1 MSHVGVICP
10 NTHGHINAMMA
21 VSNVL
26 RSRGH
31 RMTFFLLGVPPHT
44 VTSAGIDVVTL
55 GGTIFPPAEYQ
66 AELQKLGALSGKAAL
81 MHTIAVNARSAEAV
95 LGSGATQA
103 RESGIDALLVDLA
116 SPAGGT
122 VADELGVPFATVCN
136 TVLLHRETMVPP
148 FFTTWKA
155 RSAWWA
161 RARNWFAW
169 NAYERKIAPLLAPI
183 QNHRRRVGLS
193 IPAGLSDCWST
204 RLPISQ
210 QPDVLEFPRRHLPK
224 QLHFVGPLQQP
235 ATNAP
240 PDFPW
245 SQLDGRP
252 LVYASLGTLANRLVH
267 VFRAIL
273 DGLASEAVQVVVA
286 LGRRDAT
293 WTLPTPPNALVVGY
307 APQLDLI
314 DRASLVITHAGLN
327 TTLESLARGKPMLC
341 IPVANDGLGVAARVA
356 YVGAGE
362 LLRLEKVTP
371 GRVRQLARLLL
382 DTPAYR
388 ASAERVRESIRAA
401 GGAARAADLVEAKL
415 TLRAEGYPSE
425 ARRTESGNAP
435 DRRGL

>member
-21 VSNVL
+21 VSNAL

-31 RMTFFLLGVPPHT
+31 QITFFLLGVPPHT

-55 GGTIFPPAEYQ
+55 GETIFPPAEYQ
-66 AELQKLGALSGKAAL
+66 AELQELGTLSGRAAL

-95 LGSGATQA
+95 LESGVAQA
-103 RESGIDALLVDLA
+103 RQAGIEAMLVDLA

-122 VADELGVPFATVCN
+122 VADELGVPFATFCN
-136 TVLLHRETMVPP
+136 TVLLHRENTVPP
-148 FFTTWKA
+148 FFTTWKLRA
-155 RSAWWA
+155 AWWA
-161 RARNWFAW
+161 RVRNWFAW
-169 NAYERKIAPLLAPI
+169 TAYERKLAPLLAHI
-183 QNHRRRVGLS
+183 QNRRRRVGLP
-193 IPAGLSDCWST
+193 IPARLSDCWSA
-204 RLPISQ
+204 RLQISQ
-210 QPDVLEFPRRHLPK
+210 QPDALEFPRCRLPT

-235 ATNAP
+235 PTNAP
-240 PDFPW
+240 TDFPW

-273 DGLASEAVQVVVA
+273 DGLAAEDVQVVVA

-293 WTLPTPPNALVVGY
+293 WKLPTPPNALVVGY

-327 TTLESLARGKPMLC
+327 TALESLARGKPMLC
-341 IPVANDGLGVAARVA
+341 IPLANDGLGVAARVA
-356 YVGAGE
+356 HVGAGE
-362 LLRLEKVTP
+362 LLRLGKVTP

-382 DTPAYR
+382 DNPAYR

-401 GGAARAADLVEAKL
+401 GGATRAAELVEATL
-415 TLRAEGYPSE
+415 ALRAEDDPRA
-425 ARRTESGNAP
+425 ARLAEPGTAP
-435 DRRGL
+435 NQRGL

>member
-21 VSNVL
+21 VSNAL

-31 RMTFFLLGVPPHT
+31 RMTFFLLGAPPHT

-55 GGTIFPPAEYQ
+55 GGTLFPPAEYQ

-95 LGSGATQA
+95 LGSGAAQA
-103 RESGIDALLVDLA
+103 REAGIEALLVDLA

-136 TVLLHRETMVPP
+136 TVLLHRETTVPP

-183 QNHRRRVGLS
+183 QNHRRRIGLS
-193 IPAGLSDCWST
+193 IPGELSDCWST
-204 RLPISQ
+204 RLQISQ
-210 QPDVLEFPRRHLPK
+210 QPDVLEFPRCHLPK

-235 ATNAP
+235 PTNAP

-252 LVYASLGTLANRLVH
+252 LVYASLGTLANRLIH

-273 DGLASEAVQVVVA
+273 DGLASEPVQVVVA

-356 YVGAGE
+356 HVGAGE
-362 LLRLEKVTP
+362 LLRLGKVNP
-371 GRVRQLARLLL
+371 ARVRQLARLLL
-382 DTPAYR
+382 DTPAYS
-388 ASAERVRESIRAA
+388 ASAERVRESIQAA

-415 TLRAEGYPSE
+415 TLRAEGYPSG
-425 ARRTESGNAP
+425 ARRTEPGNAP

>member
-31 RMTFFLLGVPPHT
+31 RITFFLLGVPPST

-55 GGTIFPPAEYQ
+55 GETMFPPAAYQ
-66 AELQKLGALSGKAAL
+66 AELQKLGTLSGKAAL

-95 LGSGATQA
+95 LASGATQA
-103 RESGIDALLVDLA
+103 REAGIEALLVDLA

-136 TVLLHRETMVPP
+136 TVLLHRETTVPP

-161 RARNWFAW
+161 RARNWVAW
-169 NAYERKIAPLLAPI
+169 NAYERKIIPILVPI

-193 IPAGLSDCWST
+193 IPAALCDCWST
-204 RLPISQ
+204 RLQISQ
-210 QPDVLEFPRRHLPK
+210 QPDVLEFPRRHLPQ

-235 ATNAP
+235 PTNAP

-273 DGLASEAVQVVVA
+273 DGLASEPVQVVVA

-314 DRASLVITHAGLN
+314 DRASVVITHAGLN

-356 YVGAGE
+356 HVGAGE
-362 LLRLEKVTP
+362 LLRLGKVTP
-371 GRVRQLARLLL
+371 GRVRHLARLLL

-401 GGAARAADLVEAKL
+401 GGAARAADLVEAQL
-415 TLRAEGYPSE
+415 TLRAEGYPSG
-425 ARRTESGNAP
+425 ARRTEPGNTP
-435 DRRGL
+435 DRRAL

>member
-21 VSNVL
+21 VSNAL
-26 RSRGH
+26 RCRGH
-31 RMTFFLLGVPPHT
+31 RITFFLLGTPPHT

-55 GGTIFPPAEYQ
+55 GGTIFPPTEYQ
-66 AELQKLGALSGKAAL
+66 AGLQKLGTLSGKAAL
-81 MHTIAVNARSAEAV
+81 THTIAVNARSAEAV
-95 LGSGATQA
+95 LGSGVSHA
-103 RESGIDALLVDLA
+103 REAGIEAMLVDLA

-122 VADELGVPFATVCN
+122 VADELGVPFATFCN
-136 TVLLHRETMVPP
+136 TVLLHRENTVPP
-148 FFTTWKA
+148 FFTTWKV

-161 RARNWFAW
+161 TVRNWFAW
-169 NAYERKIAPLLAPI
+169 TAYERKLAPLLTHI
-183 QNHRRRVGLS
+183 QSHRRRVGLS
-193 IPAGLSDCWST
+193 IPARLSDCWST
-204 RLPISQ
+204 RLQISQ
-210 QPDVLEFPRRHLPK
+210 QPDVLEFPRCHLPK

-235 ATNAP
+235 PTNAP

-273 DGLASEAVQVVVA
+273 DGLASEDVQVVVA

-293 WTLPTPPNALVVGY
+293 WTLPIPQNALVVGY

-314 DRASLVITHAGLN
+314 DRARLVITHAGLN

-341 IPVANDGLGVAARVA
+341 IPLANDGLGVAARVA
-356 YVGAGE
+356 HVGAGE

-371 GRVRQLARLLL
+371 ERVRQLARLLL

-401 GGAARAADLVEAKL
+401 GGATRAADLVEAKL
-415 TLRAEGYPSE
+415 MLRADGHPHAAYRAEPDS
-425 ARRTESGNAP
+425 AP
-435 DRRGL
+435 DRRDL

>member
-21 VSNVL
+21 VSNAL

-31 RMTFFLLGVPPHT
+31 RMTFFLLGAPPHT

-95 LGSGATQA
+95 LGSGAAQA
-103 RESGIDALLVDLA
+103 REAGIEALLVDLA

-136 TVLLHRETMVPP
+136 TVLLHRETTVPP

-183 QNHRRRVGLS
+183 QNHRRRIGLS
-193 IPAGLSDCWST
+193 IPGELSDCWST
-204 RLPISQ
+204 RLQISQ
-210 QPDVLEFPRRHLPK
+210 QPDVLEFPRCHLPK

-235 ATNAP
+235 PTNAP

-252 LVYASLGTLANRLVH
+252 LVYASLGTLANRLIH

-273 DGLASEAVQVVVA
+273 DGLASEPVQVVVA

-356 YVGAGE
+356 HVGAGE
-362 LLRLEKVTP
+362 LLRLGKVNP
-371 GRVRQLARLLL
+371 ARVRQLARLLL
-382 DTPAYR
+382 DTPAYS
-388 ASAERVRESIRAA
+388 ASAERVRESIQAA

-415 TLRAEGYPSE
+415 TLRAEGYPSG
-425 ARRTESGNAP
+425 ARRTEPGNAP

>member
-21 VSNVL
+21 VSNAL

-31 RMTFFLLGVPPHT
+31 RMTFFLLGAPPHT

-95 LGSGATQA
+95 LGSGAAQA
-103 RESGIDALLVDLA
+103 REAGIEALLVDLA

-136 TVLLHRETMVPP
+136 TVLLHRETTVPP

-183 QNHRRRVGLS
+183 QNHRRRIGLS
-193 IPAGLSDCWST
+193 IPGELSDCWST
-204 RLPISQ
+204 RLQISQ
-210 QPDVLEFPRRHLPK
+210 QPDVLEFPRCHLPK

-235 ATNAP
+235 PTNAP

-252 LVYASLGTLANRLVH
+252 LVYASLGTLANRLIH

-273 DGLASEAVQVVVA
+273 DGLASEPVQVVVA

-356 YVGAGE
+356 HVGAGE
-362 LLRLEKVTP
+362 LLRLGKVNP
-371 GRVRQLARLLL
+371 ARVRQLARLLL
-382 DTPAYR
+382 DTPAYS
-388 ASAERVRESIRAA
+388 ASAERVRESIQAA
-401 GGAARAADLVEAKL
+401 GGAARAAELVEAKL
-415 TLRAEGYPSE
+415 TLRAEGYPSG
-425 ARRTESGNAP
+425 ARRTEPGNAP

>member
-1 MSHVGVICP
+1 MSHLGVMCP

-21 VSNVL
+21 VSKAL

-31 RMTFFLLGVPPHT
+31 RITFFLLGVPPHT

-55 GGTIFPPAEYQ
+55 GETIFPPTEYQ
-66 AELQKLGALSGKAAL
+66 EGLQKLGTLSGKAAL
-81 MHTIAVNARSAEAV
+81 THTLAISTRSAEAI
-95 LGSGATQA
+95 LGSGVSHA
-103 RESGIDALLVDLA
+103 RKAGIEAMLVDLA

-122 VADELGVPFATVCN
+122 VAEELGVPFATFCN
-136 TVLLHRETMVPP
+136 TVLLHRENAVPP
-148 FFTTWKA
+148 FFTTWKL

-169 NAYERKIAPLLAPI
+169 TAYERTLAPLLAHI
-183 QNHRRRVGLS
+183 QNHRRRAGLS
-193 IPAGLSDCWST
+193 IPARLSDCWST
-204 RLPISQ
+204 RLQISQ
-210 QPDVLEFPRRHLPK
+210 QPDVFEFPRRHLPK

-235 ATNAP
+235 PTNAP

-245 SQLDGRP
+245 HQLDGRP

-293 WTLPTPPNALVVGY
+293 WTLPIPPNALVVGY
-307 APQLDLI
+307 APQLELI

-341 IPVANDGLGVAARVA
+341 IPLANDGLGVAARVA
-356 YVGAGE
+356 HVGAGE
-362 LLRLEKVTP
+362 LLRVGKVTP
-371 GRVRQLARLLL
+371 ERVRQLARVLL

-388 ASAERVRESIRAA
+388 ASAERVRESIRVA
-401 GGAARAADLVEAKL
+401 GGATRAADLVEA
-415 TLRAEGYPSE
+415 TFMLRADGCPSVACRAE
-425 ARRTESGNAP
+425 PVTPP
-435 DRRGL
+435 DRRAL